1 MSLGG
6 SFSLAAL
13 GTFNYT
19 AGTVNLTGTLNNA
32 GNTLTL
38 NAASGS
44 WNLVG
49 GTVNGGTVSESGGAE
64 LVPTNSGGTLSGV
77 TMNGP
82 LDLGGSGANT
92 APQVNVTNGL
102 TLNNS
107 TIYVGNA
114 AGSTYGRVYFQGNE
128 TLGGTGTV
136 LLGKNGNNELYL
148 NSSGN
153 TLTIGAGI
161 TIHGSYGVLT
171 TGSSS
176 AIVNQGT
183 ISADDSGGVAGNFI
197 YDTGYS
203 GGETQSTA
211 YAVNTSGVSNPAPQ
225 AVYQTERYYG
235 TFSYTLANLTPAAAY
250 TLQLDFADLLSSA
263 AGQNKFNVTIN
274 GTQVLTSFDIY
285 AAAGGS
291 YKAVAESFPVTASGS
306 GTIAV
311 TFTPTAG
318 NVAGQRPGGLFRGH
332 GGAADQ
338 LRGTGRGHD
347 HRQSRG
353 DLHQPGNALRQQRR
367 DAHVGRSLEQR
378 GDDHR
383 HGRHAQP
390 GQRQQC
396 LGQHGKHHRRQLH
409 GEPGRFL

>member
-1 MSLGG
+1 MTNGLTLNSAMTLASTGSNTYLYFNGTQALSGTGEIVFGGTSSANYVYAQGGNTLATAATLTTGPDITISGSQGGTLGG
-6 SFSLAAL
+6 YYQASYDTLVNQGTIDSGTSGKTITIDAGWNNSGGLEVGSGATLNLGGTFTIGSL
-13 GTFNYT
+13 GTFSNT
-19 AGTVNLTGTLNNA
+19 GGTVDLTGTLNNA

-250 TLQLDFADLLSSA
+250 TLQLDFADLLSELPA
-263 AGQNKFNVTIN
+263 R
-274 GTQVLTSFDIY
+274 TS
-285 AAAGGS
+285 S
-291 YKAVAESFPVTASGS
+291 TSRSTA
-306 GTIAV
+306 
-311 TFTPTAG
+311 
-318 NVAGQRPGGLFRGH
+318 
-332 GGAADQ
+332 
-338 LRGTGRGHD
+338 
-347 HRQSRG
+347 
-353 DLHQPGNALRQQRR
+353 RR
-367 DAHVGRSLEQR
+367 
-378 GDDHR
+378 
-383 HGRHAQP
+383 
-390 GQRQQC
+390 C
-396 LGQHGKHHRRQLH
+396 
-409 GEPGRFL
+409 